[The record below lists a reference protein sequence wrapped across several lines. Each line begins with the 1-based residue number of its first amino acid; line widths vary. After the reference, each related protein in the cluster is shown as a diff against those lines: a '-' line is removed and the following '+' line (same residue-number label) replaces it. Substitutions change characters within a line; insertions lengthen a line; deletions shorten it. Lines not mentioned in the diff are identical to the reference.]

1 MGRVTSHRPRSI
13 TKPSWIATAT
23 ASDVSAEPAQ
33 AVTAPPKR
41 APSLNA
47 GGLSRLAARLR
58 PATPIRRETKDQNRE
73 HHSYRADRPAAAVA
87 AFAISVVVGGHW
99 WETPPPP
106 PTVDV
111 PAVGK
116 QVVGLLRD
124 QWNTSDALR
133 EYGITVDDGMTLIN
147 TDLNKYDGLATVRTR
162 KGTQSSCRSPCG
174 LIPRARCSTRWIPP
188 RRPT

>member
-1 MGRVTSHRPRSI
+1 
-13 TKPSWIATAT
+13 
-23 ASDVSAEPAQ
+23 
-33 AVTAPPKR
+33 
-41 APSLNA
+41 
-47 GGLSRLAARLR
+47 
-58 PATPIRRETKDQNRE
+58 
-73 HHSYRADRPAAAVA
+73 
-87 AFAISVVVGGHW
+87 VG
-99 WETPPPP
+99 TPPPP

-174 LIPRARCSTRWIPP
+174 LIPRARCSTRWTPP

>member
-1 MGRVTSHRPRSI
+1 MGRVTFRRPRSL

-33 AVTAPPKR
+33 AVTAPPKM

-47 GGLSRLAARLR
+47 GGLLRLVARLSASHPYQKGNERSKPRTSFVSCR
-58 PATPIRRETKDQNRE
+58 PSWQPPSPR
-73 HHSYRADRPAAAVA
+73 SPYRSWWAGT
-87 AFAISVVVGGHW
+87 GGN
-99 WETPPPP
+99 PP

-133 EYGITVDDGMTLIN
+133 EYGITVD
-147 TDLNKYDGLATVRTR
+147 
-162 KGTQSSCRSPCG
+162 
-174 LIPRARCSTRWIPP
+174 
-188 RRPT
+188 